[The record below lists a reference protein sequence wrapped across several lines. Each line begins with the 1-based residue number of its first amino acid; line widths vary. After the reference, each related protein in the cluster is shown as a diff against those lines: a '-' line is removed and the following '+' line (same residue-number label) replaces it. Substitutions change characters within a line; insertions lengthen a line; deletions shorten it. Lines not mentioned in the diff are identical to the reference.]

1 MQPAVAALQVQ
12 AGGDDVSWCRFDDGF
27 WCHPKVIALSDAAVG
42 VFVKLC
48 CYSSQQLTDG
58 ALTGPVVAMLSMR
71 SPEALDELVTAGLLE
86 RGDGGYQIHDY
97 LDYNPSARE
106 VKKARSVLS
115 ASRSKSGRSGAR
127 AKWSQ
132 NDSSANSLKKD
143 DGKTIAN
150 GMAKPWQNDG
160 PVPVPVPNK
169 NKNPLTPNGGEG
181 RVSATETKT
190 TTPSTPT
197 SKPVKPHKGTRKPSE
212 QAGQVFA
219 HWQRV
224 MAHPDAIL
232 DDRRQTKIES
242 AIARYGEEKVLA
254 AIDGCAASS
263 WHMGANDK
271 GPNGRGK
278 RYDSIELIL
287 RDAEHIEQFLA
298 VRAPLPV
305 IAEPPRVYGQAVA
318 HLRDAKRATPEEI
331 AESKRKARE
340 RMNAQAEK
348 KEPANVE

>member
-169 NKNPLTPNGGEG
+169 KEEEACASALAPSPKIEPRTSPEPVLTNPAGGPPKPTASADVAKAFDHWRFVLRHPNAKLDNK
-181 RVSATETKT
+181 RRAKI
-190 TTPSTPT
+190 
-197 SKPVKPHKGTRKPSE
+197 E
-212 QAGQVFA
+212 QAIKSHG
-219 HWQRV
+219 
-224 MAHPDAIL
+224 I
-232 DDRRQTKIES
+232 DDVIR
-242 AIARYGEEKVLA
+242 
-254 AIDGCAASS
+254 AIDGCASS
-263 WHMGANDK
+263 AWHMGANED
-271 GPNGRGK
+271 RK
-278 RYDSIELIL
+278 RFDDIELIL
-287 RDAEHIEQFLA
+287 RDAKHIEQFLA
-298 VRAPLPV
+298 IISPPPP
-305 IAEPPRVYGQAVA
+305 ITGPPRVYGQAVA

-331 AESKRKARE
+331 AELKRKARE
-340 RMNAQAEK
+340 RMKPQNTEAT
-348 KEPANVE
+348 EPANVD